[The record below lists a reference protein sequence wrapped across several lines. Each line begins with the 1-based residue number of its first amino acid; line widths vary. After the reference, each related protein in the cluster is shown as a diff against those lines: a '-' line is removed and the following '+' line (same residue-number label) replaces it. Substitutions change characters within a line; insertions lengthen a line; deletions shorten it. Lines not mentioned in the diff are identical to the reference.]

1 MLYGTNESLPSR
13 EPWCCFAVVF
23 AEEFLSGKIPCGDVL
38 SSLLICVDKPLED
51 VIYNIKGY
59 SKRNGGIDCRAVFDC
74 FLELV
79 GKLRRGATFGFLFV
93 NTCIAYRKNVFRS
106 RTS

>member
-1 MLYGTNESLPSR
+1 M
-13 EPWCCFAVVF
+13 
-23 AEEFLSGKIPCGDVL
+23 SGKIPCGDVL
-38 SSLLICVDKPLED
+38 FSLLICVDKPLED
-51 VIYNIKGY
+51 VIYVIYNIEGY

-93 NTCIAYRKNVFRS
+93 NTCIEHTGRMFSDRGLLD
-106 RTS
+106 RGM